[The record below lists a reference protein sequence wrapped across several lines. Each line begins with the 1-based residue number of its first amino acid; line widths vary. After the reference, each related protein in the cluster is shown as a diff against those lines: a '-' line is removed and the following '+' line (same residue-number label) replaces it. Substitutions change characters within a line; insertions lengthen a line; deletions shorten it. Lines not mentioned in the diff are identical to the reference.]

1 MRPLFYA
8 FITLILISCENN
20 ATIDLSVTVKGAIEG
35 APVYV
40 QKINDQDQPF
50 TVDTLEVRGGK
61 IITQL
66 KKSKNPELAL
76 LHFPRIGGN
85 FLFFIENKDITG
97 DINIISNQYMFE
109 GGNENNLFK
118 EYTQKVT
125 DFYNQRFELENQL
138 VNAQNSQNVEEFS
151 RLKMVAAQII
161 NDEKSYKKMFVE
173 NNVNSMVGMMVL
185 QELIAKREITHPD
198 AQALLAKRGK
208 RQPENIYTRLIQ
220 KKLASLVGTEIG
232 NLAPDFSGPTP
243 EGTTL
248 SLQEVVSSSKV
259 TLIDFWASWC
269 RPCRIE
275 NPNVVR
281 VHNKYKD
288 QGFNII
294 SVSLDRSDFRDR
306 WLQAIKDDQMNWY
319 HISHLL
325 HWNEPIARQYNVRA
339 IPATFLVDN
348 NGVIVAKNLRGD
360 ALDRAVGTFINQ

>member
-8 FITLILISCENN
+8 LITLVLISCENK
-20 ATIDLSVTVKGAIEG
+20 ATIDLTVTVKGVIDG

-40 QKINDQDQPF
+40 QKINDQDQPY
-50 TVDTLEVRGGK
+50 TVDTLEVHAGK
-61 IITQL
+61 ITAQL
-66 KKSKNPELAL
+66 TKNKDPELAL

-85 FLFFIENKDITG
+85 FLFFIEDKDITG
-97 DINIISNQYMFE
+97 NINIISNQYNFE
-109 GGNENNLFK
+109 GGNENNLLK
-118 EYTQKVT
+118 EYTSMLM
-125 DFYNQRFELENQL
+125 DFYNQRLELENQL
-138 VNAQNSQNVEEFS
+138 ANAQNAQNVEEFS
-151 RLKMVAAQII
+151 RLKMTTAQLI

-173 NNVNSMVGMMVL
+173 NHVNTMVGMMVL

-198 AQALLAKRGK
+198 AQNLLSKRSS
-208 RQPENIYTRLIQ
+208 RQPENIYTRLIN
-220 KKLASLVGTEIG
+220 KSLSSLIGAEVG

-248 SLQEVVSSSKV
+248 SLQEVVASSKV

-319 HISHLL
+319 HISHLQ
-325 HWNEPIARQYNVRA
+325 HWNEPIARQYNVRS
-339 IPATFLVDN
+339 IPATFLVDK

-360 ALDRAVGTFINQ
+360 ALDRAVGEFINQ